1 MGRKPDD
8 FYKTFCGNIDD
19 GFKIGISVTKKAVKL
34 YTDFYS
40 SDILIASPLGLRLV
54 LETDAD
60 FLSSIE
66 LLVMDQVLTDLQL
79 ILGNGWEANTGLVQY
94 SNGWCP
100 VGKCLIFKDP
110 VYAFFGYFR
119 SSFRAMAR
127 NEDPCFWYSSI
138 HANLVNNTLV

>member
-66 LLVMDQVLTDLQL
+66 LLVMDQVLPDLQL
-79 ILGNGWEANTGLVQY
+79 ILGNSWDANTGLVQY
-94 SNGWCP
+94 SNGLCQ

-110 VYAFFGYFR
+110 VYALFGYFPCCV
-119 SSFRAMAR
+119 FR
-127 NEDPCFWYSSI
+127 P
-138 HANLVNNTLV
+138 ANAFLH

>member
-66 LLVMDQVLTDLQL
+66 LLVMDQVLPDLQL
-79 ILGNGWEANTGLVQY
+79 ILGNSWCRYPSMRLGLKG
-94 SNGWCP
+94 N
-100 VGKCLIFKDP
+100 
-110 VYAFFGYFR
+110 R
-119 SSFRAMAR
+119 SCYTSA
-127 NEDPCFWYSSI
+127 Y
-138 HANLVNNTLV
+138 T

>member
-19 GFKIGISVTKKAVKL
+19 GFKIGISVTKKAIKL

-66 LLVMDQVLTDLQL
+66 LLVMDQVSTDLQL
-79 ILGNGWEANTGLVQY
+79 ILGNSWDPKTGLVHY
-94 SNGWCP
+94 SKGLCP
-100 VGKCLIFKDP
+100 VRECFIFKDP
-110 VYAFFGYFR
+110 VYTLFGYWYFR
-119 SSFRAMAR
+119 SVF
-127 NEDPCFWYSSI
+127 
-138 HANLVNNTLV
+138 